1 MLFFHLHYI
10 GLRNCQLDLLRLM
23 SVRLFRLDVAKVEFL
38 PLRELT
44 LHTYNLA
51 FFLLILFRNH
61 GELAATCNDFTL
73 YQA

>member
-44 LHTYNLA
+44 LHTYTLA
-51 FFLLILFRNH
+51 FFS
-61 GELAATCNDFTL
+61 
-73 YQA
+73 